1 MDSLLPPLSPRTM
14 KEYEPSGSMT
24 SMSYRE
30 RDHYRASDDEG
41 MGTMNYSASGS
52 MTSMSYRDHY
62 RASEDAMNTS
72 GTMMNNSANNNNS
85 IIESNF

>member
-1 MDSLLPPLSPRTM
+1 
-14 KEYEPSGSMT
+14 
-24 SMSYRE
+24 
-30 RDHYRASDDEG
+30 
-41 MGTMNYSASGS
+41 MNYSASGS